1 MGKEE
6 LLLEVENS
14 EVYKTFEGI
23 APYLGSILRGEYVIG
38 FNTTLDNIKLYNS
51 FLKKYEDG
59 VGPITEET
67 VAFRCIKAGEIIL
80 DEMNVGRTGVPYRS
94 TAIPIINGNS
104 KVIGCIVVSTFLDKQ
119 KKVADMAE
127 ELSKSTNELLSY
139 ITKVSLGI
147 EEIVQK
153 NRGTRDM
160 LDKTVKHTEET
171 DNVIG
176 FIKDVSKKSNL
187 LGLNA
192 SIESARAGDVGK
204 GFGVVATEIRK
215 LADSSNQS
223 IKAIESTLSNIKNNA
238 KTIFENI
245 GNDITMHE
253 QYSDDLKEIKNLIF
267 DLEKLSTELKDISRK
282 Y

>member
-1 MGKEE
+1 MENKE
-6 LLLEVENS
+6 LTLEVEQS
-14 EVYKTFEGI
+14 ETYRTFEGI
-23 APYLGSILRGEYVIG
+23 APYLGSILRADYVIG
-38 FNTTLDNIKLYNS
+38 FNTVYECVKLYSS
-51 FLKKYEDG
+51 FTKKYDYNI
-59 VGPITEET
+59 GPVTEET
-67 VAFRCIKAGEIIL
+67 VAYRCIKAGEMIL
-80 DEMNVGRTGVPYRS
+80 DEMSIGRTGVPYRS
-94 TAIPIINGNS
+94 TGIPIKNKNN
-104 KVIGCIVVSTFLDKQ
+104 KTIGCIVVSTFLDKQ
-119 KKVADMAE
+119 KKVADMSE
-127 ELSKSTNELLSY
+127 ELSKSANELLSY

-147 EEIVQK
+147 EEIVGK
-153 NRGTRDM
+153 NRNTREM
-160 LDKTVKHTEET
+160 LDETVKHTEQT

-192 SIESARAGDVGK
+192 SIESARAGEAGK

-223 IKAIESTLSNIKNNA
+223 IKAIEATLSSIKNNA

-245 GNDITMHE
+245 EKDIVMHE

-267 DLEKLSTELKDISRK
+267 DLEKLSNELEDISKK